1 VIKHQGEESGEGH
14 YVSCTRRIDENQ
26 NFPVT
31 DNGSKLCVPWH
42 RQNDSQIT
50 ANVDPSTVYGT
61 STDFDTTAV
70 LVFTKLTSEQRASLV
85 QVESGPPA
93 SQEPR
98 RETDMELTEPQ
109 RVRGTYYTEALS
121 ELAIQFRSM
130 VMKATVPSN
139 QKGNLPRDGP
149 LNKPVDK
156 FVLPRLECLA
166 EFIWVNG
173 FSFQRTLLIRLNP
186 QIPQPYMTMNY
197 FLQDFLVREVSTHDK
212 RNEISILNCDFCLAA
227 QTVPITSLLK
237 KMNILLIVGA
247 NPWTLSIF
255 ERSKSTI
262 VHCNFPK
269 DSKNV
274 VTIEARRDSV
284 EQDLRSF
291 MDLERLGLREKRYS
305 GIHGDIGVYITLLAR
320 AIVTRYLQSAS
331 PTLVDLLTCDVSSKE
346 YDSFTSNMQHE
357 MASAFQVEN
366 NRRVLYKTINLTTV
380 DLSEYVPSQ
389 ISLSFSPEDASI
401 LSTLQSGRW
410 SPFTKYG
417 LEINPLNLGC
427 LWGNRWLN
435 DHAMN
440 FFLQLVEIRSQKDGA
455 PARVK
460 CMNTFFY
467 TKLASNGYN
476 FGNVASWFLDTD
488 LFALDFIFVPI
499 HVGLVR

>member
-1 VIKHQGEESGEGH
+1 
-14 YVSCTRRIDENQ
+14 
-26 NFPVT
+26 
-31 DNGSKLCVPWH
+31 
-42 RQNDSQIT
+42 
-50 ANVDPSTVYGT
+50 
-61 STDFDTTAV
+61 
-70 LVFTKLTSEQRASLV
+70 
-85 QVESGPPA
+85 
-93 SQEPR
+93 
-98 RETDMELTEPQ
+98 
-109 RVRGTYYTEALS
+109 
-121 ELAIQFRSM
+121 
-130 VMKATVPSN
+130 
-139 QKGNLPRDGP
+139 
-149 LNKPVDK
+149 
-156 FVLPRLECLA
+156 
-166 EFIWVNG
+166 
-173 FSFQRTLLIRLNP
+173 
-186 QIPQPYMTMNY
+186 
-197 FLQDFLVREVSTHDK
+197 
-212 RNEISILNCDFCLAA
+212 
-227 QTVPITSLLK
+227 
-237 KMNILLIVGA
+237 
-247 NPWTLSIF
+247 
-255 ERSKSTI
+255 
-262 VHCNFPK
+262 
-269 DSKNV
+269 
-274 VTIEARRDSV
+274 
-284 EQDLRSF
+284 